1 MEKELKIIGEKEENG
16 MRFHDI
22 EGGFGQGKKAMLVK
36 DIAEIHER
44 KQKEI
49 NRLINNN
56 RKRFI
61 NGKDIIDLKVGDLK
75 SLSLELGYTNQ
86 SYANSNNIYILS
98 ERGYSKLLKIMDDD
112 IAWDKYDEL
121 VDGYF
126 RMREIINSDEELK
139 AKLLLDIYNG
149 GQSAVVASKRLS
161 DLEKK
166 PLLDKIEE
174 DKPLV
179 QFANT
184 VSQSKDSIT
193 IAQFAKLIKDEKI
206 NLGRNKLFAWL
217 RDNKYLRANNEPY
230 QKYIDNNVFTTIEHT
245 YDTPYGIKLINQTLI
260 TPHGQIY
267 LTEKLRNI
275 FK

>member
-1 MEKELKIIGEKEENG
+1 MEKELKIIGEKEIGG
-16 MRFHDI
+16 MKIKCI
-22 EGGFGQGKKAMLVK
+22 EGGFGAGQKCILFSDVAKEHGVESKKINEL
-36 DIAEIHER
+36 
-44 KQKEI
+44 I
-49 NRLINNN
+49 NRNI
-56 RKRFI
+56 KRYT
-61 NGKDIIDLKVGDLK
+61 NDDLIDLCNENFKVPARDLG
-75 SLSLELGYTNQ
+75 LIT
-86 SYANSNNIYILS
+86 SNGQKYCYLLS
-98 ERGYSKLLKIMDDD
+98 ERGYIKLVSSMANDNDKKWEVMDKIVN
-112 IAWDKYDEL
+112 E
-121 VDGYF
+121 YF

>member
-1 MEKELKIIGEKEENG
+1 MEKELKIIGEKEVNG